1 MGQKHY
7 KQTISS
13 RRRRAKKKRKNR
25 KKIHLFEDF
34 FSGIYISIHPI
45 PPPYPPQRRINLP
58 ELGKAAKQGNSAVRD
73 DGLFVPEEFMT
84 NAKARGNAFVWASV
98 MFQEEP
104 RKGMMQLA
112 HPPQPRHSDLY
123 TNNERRMNAPRIMSL
138 FPRCGQIW
146 PIWASFSS
154 IALKESPDRVGS
166 CQQAFRAARKLT
178 TLFHHR
184 IALPGYTTSSLTHKK
199 ISMLLISPFVD
210 ISIQGCPFG
219 NSNPPEE
226 TTLTSLAIYCLLWRH
241 NLFSDDNHPQ
251 IRAFGART
259 SMNQPWQ

>member
-1 MGQKHY
+1 MTENTKQKKSNHLQTGTEKTLKNGTKKHY

-13 RRRRAKKKRKNR
+13 SRRRAKKKKF
-25 KKIHLFEDF
+25 HLFEDF
-34 FSGIYISIHPI
+34 FSGIYISIHRI

-123 TNNERRMNAPRIMSL
+123 TNNERRMNAPEL
-138 FPRCGQIW
+138 CP
-146 PIWASFSS
+146 SS
-154 IALKESPDRVGS
+154 PVVS
-166 CQQAFRAARKLT
+166 T
-178 TLFHHR
+178 
-184 IALPGYTTSSLTHKK
+184 
-199 ISMLLISPFVD
+199 
-210 ISIQGCPFG
+210 FG
-219 NSNPPEE
+219 MW
-226 TTLTSLAIYCLLWRH
+226 L
-241 NLFSDDNHPQ
+241 
-251 IRAFGART
+251 
-259 SMNQPWQ
+259 